1 MKGMGE
7 ITNLLGELS
16 SLEKQ
21 QENLTQ
27 KIQEF
32 NNKII
37 ETAARTYPISVYIE
51 RCTQIFENEENDS
64 YLDDSDTLRYIYNI
78 INKAEVKIEEIRWV
92 EYHPR
97 RYTIVLNT
105 YDKYAPGYQFDL
117 TLSPGFKTLKEAQK
131 WVKLLGFKEVP

>member
-78 INKAEVKIEEIRWV
+78 INKVRNDIMLWDKWGQ
-92 EYHPR
+92 
-97 RYTIVLNT
+97 
-105 YDKYAPGYQFDL
+105 YDSCWDR
-117 TLSPGFKTLKEAQK
+117 LKENS
-131 WVKLLGFKEVP
+131 G